1 MTSRR
6 WKTSNQCWNNIV
18 YVNVEIYNVEQSR
31 INFVYFNI
39 DINNVKQHRNNVE
52 MFNVEFHNADPPF
65 ELFEL
70 QKRIKER
77 KENWNWIH
85 KTASLD
91 YYFKLLLTLLPTLR
105 ETWRRI
111 FAKPRKF
118 LLHRENAVLQEL
130 YLSRLTL

>member
-1 MTSRR
+1 M
-6 WKTSNQCWNNIV
+6 
-18 YVNVEIYNVEQSR
+18 YVNAEIYNVEQSR

-77 KENWNWIH
+77 KEN
-85 KTASLD
+85 
-91 YYFKLLLTLLPTLR
+91 
-105 ETWRRI
+105 
-111 FAKPRKF
+111 
-118 LLHRENAVLQEL
+118 
-130 YLSRLTL
+130 